1 MSKHDPQMTLPRYS
15 LEDCELLPRKNGSI
29 CMVADVVEMLRD
41 IGDDDHQE
49 VMFEKI
55 IKRLEELH
63 V

>member
-1 MSKHDPQMTLPRYS
+1 
-15 LEDCELLPRKNGSI
+15 
-29 CMVADVVEMLRD
+29 MVADVVEMLRD
-41 IGDDDHQE
+41 LGDDDHQE